1 MVEKRW
7 DSEKGR
13 GDFVGKYLEEERL
26 CMGKFVMVKKVL
38 EKERNGV
45 QGLQFYIML
54 GSLGFRKMILK
65 VDSQETFRMVREGNS
80 LFHPYDAL
88 VADIN
93 ELLNST
99 WSSDADINELVVSLP
114 KVFSYLR
121 VLQALHVDAVVFVS

>member
-1 MVEKRW
+1 MQ
-7 DSEKGR
+7 
-13 GDFVGKYLEEERL
+13 
-26 CMGKFVMVKKVL
+26 
-38 EKERNGV
+38 